1 MKKGIVLTCLL
12 IVSIL
17 TSLAAPKNKPRYS
30 VSLLTCT
37 PGNKIYNLF
46 GHTAIE
52 VQDSSLNVDYVFHYG
67 VFNMYQES
75 FIANFVAGKTDY
87 EIGYKSLSSFTPE
100 YKQRNS
106 IVYQQVINL
115 SQKQCQA
122 LIDSLFENYKPENR
136 IYRYNFVLDNC
147 ATRPYNII
155 KHFAG
160 DQLKFEW
167 EDCHLTYRDIIHE
180 FVGTNNWTQFG
191 IDLVIGSCA
200 DTIITQ
206 EATLAFPTYLH
217 QAIKLGKYQ
226 NDSSSIVSQDNILV
240 AKSHEDIITKKNFWT
255 PLNSLLILL
264 ILSIIW
270 SIFSVYYPNY
280 HWILPSIYFIMIG
293 LTGCIISYLA
303 FISYHP
309 LVQNNYNLLWANPL
323 HLVYGLSL
331 MIPYFRI
338 RNTILSFSLI
348 LSTILGFI
356 LVLFNLQYY
365 DVPILIIMLST
376 VVFTFPIPKL
386 RNYLHHA

>member
-1 MKKGIVLTCLL
+1 MKKSIILIGLL
-12 IVSIL
+12 IVSIF
-17 TSLAAPKNKPRYS
+17 TSFAAPKHKSRCS

-37 PGNKIYNLF
+37 PGHKIYNLF

-115 SQKQCQA
+115 SQEQCQA

-167 EDCHLTYRDIIHE
+167 KECHLTYRDIIHE

-217 QAIKLGKYQ
+217 QAMKQGKYQ
-226 NDSSSIVSQDNILV
+226 NDSSNIVKQDTILV
-240 AKSHEDIITKKNFWT
+240 AKSHKDAIPEKPFWT

-270 SIFSVYYPNY
+270 TLFSVYYPNY
-280 HWILPSIYFIMIG
+280 HWILPSIYFVVIG

-323 HLVYGLSL
+323 HLVYGFSL
-331 MIPYFRI
+331 MIPYFRK
-338 RNTILSFSLI
+338 RNFYLSYILIFS
-348 LSTILGFI
+348 TVLGFI
-356 LVLFNLQYY
+356 LVFFKVQYY
-365 DVPILIIMLST
+365 DYPILILMLST
-376 VVFTFPIPKL
+376 LVFTCPIPKL
-386 RNYLHHA
+386 RKYLHHA